1 MNFID
6 MNPYFSNLIL
16 VFSAYLFLT
25 LSPGPA
31 NMAIMTTSMRQGR
44 RSGIALAC
52 GVITGSQLWANL
64 AALGVTSLIITF
76 PLALKIISIVGGLY
90 FLWLSYKAVRSA
102 LSTDASMP
110 ITDTDRRSFWQYYFQ
125 GLGIHLVNPKAI
137 LGWLSIITLGVT
149 SEASG
154 HTPFVIVLGCFVLGS
169 IVFGT
174 YAVAF
179 STPVMIRLYA
189 RARRWIQAVV
199 AIMFAA
205 TGIGLLISY

>member
-1 MNFID
+1 MTIID
-6 MNPYFSNLIL
+6 ISPYFSNLFL

-52 GVITGSQLWANL
+52 GVLTGSQFWANL

-76 PLALKIISIVGGLY
+76 PLALKIISLIGGLY
-90 FLWLSYKAVRSA
+90 FLWLSYKAACSA
-102 LSTDASMP
+102 LNTDVHMTV
-110 ITDTDRRSFWQYYFQ
+110 TDTGNRSFWQYYFQ

-149 SEASG
+149 SGTSG
-154 HTPFVIVLGCFVLGS
+154 HSPFVIVLGCFVLGS

-174 YAVAF
+174 YALAF
-179 STPVMIRLYA
+179 STPVMVRLYA
-189 RARRWIQAVV
+189 QARRWIQALV